1 MKIGEISYDLREPN
15 NVFIWQYSRAAN
27 LNRVLE
33 AEIDF
38 YQKAVG
44 DFYTDW
50 EKDVFNLKTANSF
63 GLSVWAK
70 ILGVSRPYISP
81 QNYAIDNSTT
91 LRLYNPNDETWHSI
105 WLSGALPA
113 LNIEVRSESQNTQI
127 PNFPLD
133 DETFRKCLLAK
144 LQLLYS
150 NGSVYDINSYLANIF
165 TGKSVYVQDN
175 YDMTMNIVFSDTP
188 TDADLT
194 IITSPDF
201 SPKVAG
207 VFLNTGIDIL
217 SKNTFGFEENN
228 LSTWI
233 NRAESDPKKVEQ
245 GYGNFY
251 NLLI

>member
-44 DFYTDW
+44 DFYADW

-150 NGSVYDINSYLANIF
+150 NGSVYDINKYLSNIF
-165 TGKSVYVQDN
+165 TGKSVYIQDN

-207 VFLNTGIDIL
+207 VFLNTGIDLL
-217 SKNTFGFEENN
+217 SKNTFGFEQND
-228 LSTWI
+228 LATWI